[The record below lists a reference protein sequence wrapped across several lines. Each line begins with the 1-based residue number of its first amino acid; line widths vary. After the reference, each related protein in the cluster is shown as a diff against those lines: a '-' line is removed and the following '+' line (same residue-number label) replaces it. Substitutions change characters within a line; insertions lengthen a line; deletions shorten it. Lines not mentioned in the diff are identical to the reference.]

1 MGRGST
7 ALLSTSRENVQK
19 RVFFQYI
26 TIKMITITYLYQ
38 FLTLLEPPGRFFILD
53 SRHPEIQKCPGI
65 GWFWPISMYWV
76 FFPLNFCQGTWFL
89 MQNSNFPSVLETSR
103 NFLELWILPGN
114 SLFQANFDIM
124 GINSTVFLSLNM
136 NLASKIEK
144 CHVFCTSG
152 SGFQTSRSAWNLLI
166 LTNFYVWGTFST

>member
-1 MGRGST
+1 
-7 ALLSTSRENVQK
+7 
-19 RVFFQYI
+19 
-26 TIKMITITYLYQ
+26 
-38 FLTLLEPPGRFFILD
+38 
-53 SRHPEIQKCPGI
+53 
-65 GWFWPISMYWV
+65 
-76 FFPLNFCQGTWFL
+76 

-144 CHVFCTSG
+144 VPHTLKLVKINR
-152 SGFQTSRSAWNLLI
+152 FQAVLDVWNPGYKK
-166 LTNFYVWGTFST
+166 TARGTKKHGIFHFLRPNSYSVTKIPLN